1 MKKIDMAKA
10 IGLADENFVAEA
22 APVAT
27 RTKSIFGRKFAIVAA
42 CITLVLTSVSLW
54 LFLPYQNEEIL
65 ADGNYPS
72 EALKDFVDSDYLGLM
87 EKIYGYEKAHINKP
101 SNNFEKYV
109 ENLLGLSSFSFARKN
124 SLSVDFDDI
133 MADAEMGLE
142 STNSWPIYEASSTE
156 SGNTMSDSSYD
167 SSYVETTDNQVAGVI
182 ETDLFKRTKTHI
194 FYFDVYNQTLR
205 TYSIAGEE
213 SRLVSE
219 YVIKDSNSDTFDH
232 TWIHEMLLT
241 KDGNTLTLIGYERTI
256 RYLVHDGTMPYD
268 RAVLLIS
275 LDVSDPENIK
285 EKSRFSIT
293 GYYNTARVV
302 DGKILLFSN
311 YSLISSISG
320 GHADISRFVPMI
332 DTGDGMTPIPADSI
346 ILPDEVT
353 SKRYTVI
360 TRLNEA
366 DLAFEGSIACLSYSD
381 TVYVSADKIFVTRS
395 YTDYIKRTKNG
406 EELVDLANLTE
417 ITAIS
422 YVGGSFEKLGSISVE
437 GRVKNQYSLDEYE
450 GILRVVTTTGGARYI
465 ADKYYLTDSGIYFGN
480 SDGSPAIINRIA
492 TNAALYCIDL
502 SNFKIV
508 GEVRDF
514 APAGE
519 TVESVR
525 FDGTNAYVCT
535 AVVVT
540 FTDPVYF
547 FDLSDLNNITY
558 TDTGDIEGYS
568 SSLVNFGEG
577 LLLGIGYGENRNT
590 LKIEVYAEEGDKV
603 ISLDA
608 YEVAQCSFSSD
619 YKSYFIDR
627 ERGLVG
633 LMISDWNKGVR
644 YILLGFDG
652 YELFEVINEGFD
664 SGDPAWARATLADNY
679 FYMMSMSEF
688 KAVNLFD

>member
-10 IGLADENFVAEA
+10 IGLADEDFVAEA

-42 CITLVLTSVSLW
+42 CVSLVVTFACLW
-54 LFLPYQNEEIL
+54 LFLPYQSEEVL
-65 ADGNYPS
+65 ADTSYPS
-72 EALKDFVDSDYLGLM
+72 EALKDLADSEYFDLM
-87 EKIYGYEKAHINKP
+87 EKIYGYEKSYTNKP

-109 ENLLGLSSFSFARKN
+109 ENLLNISQLCFARKDGVN
-124 SLSVDFDDI
+124 LYVS
-133 MADAEMGLE
+133 ADEALGNMELE
-142 STNSWPIYEASSTE
+142 STNSSPIDSAIAESSD
-156 SGNTMSDSSYD
+156 GNTMSD
-167 SSYVETTDNQVAGVI
+167 SYVETTDNQVAGVT
-182 ETDLFKRTKTHI
+182 EADLFKRTTTHI
-194 FYFDVYNQTLR
+194 FYLDIYNQTLR
-205 TYSIAGEE
+205 TYSIAGEK

-219 YVIKDSNSDTFDH
+219 YVIKDSNSDIFDRI
-232 TWIHEMLLT
+232 WVHEMFLT
-241 KDGNTLTLIGYERTI
+241 EDCNTITLIGYERTKKD
-256 RYLVHDGTMPYD
+256 LVWDGTLPYK

-320 GHADISRFVPMI
+320 GHTDISRFVPMI
-332 DTGDGMTPIPADSI
+332 DTGEGMTPIPADSI

-366 DLAFEGSIACLSYSD
+366 DLAFEGAIACLSYSD

-417 ITAIS
+417 ITAIG
-422 YVGGSFEKLGSISVE
+422 YGGDSFEKLGSISVE
-437 GRVKNQYSLDEYE
+437 GRVKNQYSLDEFE
-450 GILRVVTTTGGARYI
+450 GVLRVVTTTGGTRYI
-465 ADKYYLTDSGIYFGN
+465 ADKYYMTDSGIYYGN
-480 SDGSPAIINRIA
+480 TDDEPAKIERIA
-492 TNAALYCIDL
+492 SNAALYCIDL
-502 SNFKIV
+502 DTFEIV

-558 TDTGDIEGYS
+558 TDTGYIDGYS

-577 LLLGIGYGENRNT
+577 LLLGIGYGENRST
-590 LKIEVYAEEGDKV
+590 LKLEVYAEEGDKV
-603 ISLDA
+603 VSLA
-608 YEVAQCSFSSD
+608 SYEVENVGFSTD
-619 YKSYFIDR
+619 YKSYYIDR
-627 ERGLVG
+627 ERSLVG
-633 LMISDWNKGVR
+633 LMINKGWGDGGSR
-644 YILLGFDG
+644 YMLLGFDG
-652 YELFEVINEGFD
+652 YKIFNVVSEVYAEYL
-664 SGDPAWARATLADNY
+664 PPEQARATIADNY
-679 FYMMSMSEF
+679 LYIMASHEF
-688 KAVNLFD
+688 KAVKLFD